1 MQFLCAGG
9 GAAGRSVSVG
19 NKIGNLVV
27 ISRMGLFP
35 AGLMDGATA
44 PGSLGVGR
52 AGQSTVTT
60 FYYDGFYTEQLGIIK
75 LQTSPHLLCFTFSI
89 RIFLMQ

>member
-35 AGLMDGATA
+35 AGLMDGTTA
-44 PGSLGVGR
+44 PGSLGW
-52 AGQSTVTT
+52 AG
-60 FYYDGFYTEQLGIIK
+60 LG
-75 LQTSPHLLCFTFSI
+75 HVYHFLL
-89 RIFLMQ
+89 